1 MNPCSRRRF
10 LTNCL
15 SAIPVLA
22 MGCATGNKISI
33 PIRALTG
40 KPGYHWFGL
49 PDRLAFDLADRY
61 VLGHALETK
70 NSLPHPDDVIRI
82 GMIDIKSNDRW
93 YELGNTQTW
102 NLNQDCML
110 QWLPGSAT
118 RLIWN
123 NRQGSFFGSVLLDI
137 KSGQKQFLPYPVYS
151 LHADGKTAL
160 SLDFER
166 LYDLCPGYGYAGL
179 NDVNQAVPAPGN
191 AGVYKIDLETGDRQ
205 TLVSLAQLAEL
216 PQANVDWTGAW
227 HFVNRLQYS
236 PDGEHCYFIHGWQ
249 KRRADNNAPD
259 GDAGARIVTVATDGS
274 ALRAFDL
281 VDVDSFCNWYDSQ
294 HLLYR
299 AAASGKQT
307 PLLLVNIETGERQ
320 EIAAGIIPG
329 NGYCARV
336 PGTEWLFGDAAGE
349 SPEIRRLYLY
359 NNMSGQVKD
368 VATFTQPAVNNAE
381 WRVQLNPRISHDGKK
396 LVIDSA
402 HEINGPQM
410 YLIDVGKITR

>member
-1 MNPCSRRRF
+1 MNICSRRRF
-10 LTNCL
+10 LINSFAAL
-15 SAIPVLA
+15 PILA
-22 MGCATGNKISI
+22 FDCASKNKNNISV
-33 PIRALTG
+33 RALAA
-40 KPGYHWFGL
+40 KPGFHWFGS
-49 PDRLAFDLADRY
+49 PERLAFDLADRY

-70 NSLPHPDDVIRI
+70 NPLPRPDDVIKV
-82 GMIDIKSNDRW
+82 GMIDIKNNDRW
-93 YELGNTQTW
+93 YELGNSQTW
-102 NLNQDCML
+102 NMKQDCML

-151 LHADGKTAL
+151 LQPNGKIAL

-166 LYDLCPGYGYAGL
+166 LYELCPGYGYAGL
-179 NDVNQAVPAPGN
+179 SDANHDDPAPN
-191 AGVYKIDLETGDRQ
+191 KAGIYKIDLETGEKQ
-205 TLVSLAQLAEL
+205 LLVSLAQLAEI

-236 PDGEHCYFIHGWQ
+236 PDGEHCSFIHGWQ
-249 KRRADNNAPD
+249 KRRSDKNAPD
-259 GDAGARIVTVATDGS
+259 GGARIVTAAADGS
-274 ALRAFDL
+274 ALRIYDL
-281 VDVDSFCNWYDSQ
+281 VEVDSFCNWYDPQ

-299 AAASGKQT
+299 AAFTGIET
-307 PLLLVNIETGERQ
+307 PLLLVNIETGERRK
-320 EIAAGIIPG
+320 IVTGSIPG
-329 NGYCARV
+329 NGYCARI

-359 NNMSGQVKD
+359 NNISGQVKD

-381 WRVQLNPRISHDGKK
+381 WRVHLNPRISHDGKK

-402 HEINGPQM
+402 HENNGPQL